1 MSIKNKN
8 NIFIWIILGA
18 LVLVIGYLK
27 WQDSQKVS
35 QIRDPLWVDER
46 SLLPLPIENIAALEI
61 GYQGNL
67 HRFDRDS
74 QGTWFYHAHGGSTGV
89 MTEHGH
95 VADVEAGDA
104 IAKFLVGLN
113 NARIERFLETDEK
126 SAYGVINPSL
136 ILLAYKDAEGSPLA
150 QYAFGDQAPDGLSR
164 YVLIVGRDDVVLI
177 ADYQHKNLIDLVD
190 AAQSMVAPPPSQIS
204 ND

>member
-46 SLLPLPIENIAALEI
+46 SLLPLPIGNITALEI

-164 YVLIVGRDDVVLI
+164 YVLIMGRDDLVLI
-177 ADYQHKNLIDLVD
+177 ADYQHRNLIDLAV
-190 AAQSMVAPPPSQIS
+190 AAQLMITPSQTT
-204 ND
+204 DD

>member
-1 MSIKNKN
+1 MPRKSTN
-8 NIFIWIILGA
+8 NIFIWAILGS
-18 LVLVIGYLK
+18 LVLVIGYFK
-27 WQDSQKVS
+27 WQDSQEIS
-35 QIRDPLWVDER
+35 EIRNPLWVDER

-61 GYQGNL
+61 GYEGNL

-95 VADVEAGDA
+95 VADAAAGEA

-136 ILLAYKDAEGSPLA
+136 ILLAYKDPEGPPIA

-164 YVLIVGRDDVVLI
+164 YVLIMGRDDLVLI
-177 ADYQHKNLIDLVD
+177 ADYQHRNLIDLAV
-190 AAQSMVAPPPSQIS
+190 AAQLMITPSQTT
-204 ND
+204 DD